1 MPKIVQAGI
10 RMKLLAYA
18 AGVALPLA
26 FVGLVS
32 VWAMSEATRHQLE
45 DSIKK
50 QAEITAVAF
59 KQWLEAQRTPLA
71 AVAAYVDEPPA
82 GVDLPSTL
90 ALILKTR
97 SQWAGLLVLNPAG
110 ETRLSQPRTSPS
122 PSTEAARRILT
133 RLRDE
138 EWVVDV

>member
-71 AVAAYVDEPPA
+71 AIAAYVTKPFEPDE
-82 GVDLPSTL
+82 LL
-90 ALILKTR
+90 AVIGAIFNRVERTR
-97 SQWAGLLVLNPAG
+97 AEFS
-110 ETRLSQPRTSPS
+110 
-122 PSTEAARRILT
+122 
-133 RLRDE
+133 
-138 EWVVDV
+138 